1 MFGARKR
8 RIEELEYEV
17 SVLNECLERS
27 REENK
32 ILKKQIGEYQ
42 DVLKK
47 QNGEYQDVLKEQNE
61 YSCEQLFD
69 FTNTAINVLSIE
81 RQKKDN
87 MWVTNI
93 GYLINNEHDHK
104 MVHEWW
110 MVTSRP
116 QHQKLVDEYKNSKG
130 V

>member
-42 DVLKK
+42 DVLK
-47 QNGEYQDVLKEQNE
+47 EQNE
-61 YSCEQLFD
+61 HTCEQLFD

-93 GYLINNEHDHK
+93 GYLINNEHGKKDEDK

-110 MVTSRP
+110 MVTSRS

>member
-32 ILKKQIGEYQ
+32 ILEKQIS
-42 DVLKK
+42 
-47 QNGEYQDVLKEQNE
+47 EYQDVLKEQNE
-61 YSCEQLFD
+61 YACEQLFD

-93 GYLINNEHDHK
+93 GYLINNEHGKKHDHK